1 MEGGRERLRGGG
13 KGGWRERERD
23 WVLTVRTEEWME
35 RWMGGW
41 MVMKTNQEGVLR
53 YLNET
58 SEVVGG
64 GQSLKSL
71 TLRIKPRINLPQTG
85 RTGRASS
92 MTSPLFATLSLDK
105 LSNVAFSAMCFYDR
119 PAPINIYH
127 STHSSRCLLK
137 KHINLFILLSTH
149 PWGQLSFLQ

>member
-41 MVMKTNQEGVLR
+41 MVMKTNQEGVLG

-64 GQSLKSL
+64 GAVTQVADPPDQATYQSTTDRKD
-71 TLRIKPRINLPQTG
+71 
-85 RTGRASS
+85 RTG
-92 MTSPLFATLSLDK
+92 FI
-105 LSNVAFSAMCFYDR
+105 YDL
-119 PAPINIYH
+119 
-127 STHSSRCLLK
+127 T
-137 KHINLFILLSTH
+137 FIRH
-149 PWGQLSFLQ
+149 A